1 MAYRATTHVNTAI
14 LAILPIAGIFYGNLL
29 TGSDLPSENFV
40 LLLEALPYISKTT
53 DFGPRWISIF
63 MIAQVAFSVYAI
75 RTEDRPVEE
84 TRWGPEQRYIGI
96 AGILAFAYIIPDFR
110 VAWIFI
116 AMALTGYSWRTGVVQ
131 WFNVAPLA
139 LSGALGTS
147 LIGWTKVGITYH

>member
-1 MAYRATTHVNTAI
+1 M
-14 LAILPIAGIFYGNLL
+14 

-40 LLLEALPYISKTT
+40 LLLEAVPYISKTT

-63 MIAQVAFSVYAI
+63 MINSVAFSIYAI
-75 RTEDRPVEE
+75 RTEAVLLRDKVGSRTEV
-84 TRWGPEQRYIGI
+84 TIGI

-139 LSGALGTS
+139 F
-147 LIGWTKVGITYH
+147 V